1 MDAPPPG
8 TGRRRTAGLVL
19 TDAADDLPGLGEAV
33 ALGKLAKD
41 QLAVEFDV
49 EDAPAAGDEFRLQ
62 AQRLL
67 KLGGQTGRL
76 RQVVS
81 LLAVGDAEGGGHVG
95 TIAAKTRPLPVVL
108 VGPGEAEVLEA
119 ETVRAAGPTP

>member
-8 TGRRRTAGLVL
+8 AGRRRAAGSVL

-33 ALGKLAKD
+33 AFGELAED
-41 QLAVEFDV
+41 QLAVELDV

-81 LLAVGDAEGGGHVG
+81 LSAIGDAQRGGH
-95 TIAAKTRPLPVVL
+95 K
-108 VGPGEAEVLEA
+108 ES
-119 ETVRAAGPTP
+119 